1 MRTLLAIGLSILSFT
16 WTEAQYISRVFE
28 YVPAPGQFTNT
39 VPWGSPVAAL
49 TLVGGVNGSMCLGAF
64 GGYVIFRFEEPVE
77 NDPGNPFGIDFTLFG
92 NPMEH
97 WSEPGVVWVMKDE
110 NENGL
115 PDDTW
120 LELAGSDF
128 YFSTSR
134 RNYQVTYLN
143 PGDTVA
149 REVPWSDQLGDSG
162 FIKINSIHTQSYY
175 PYRDSFPAIVP
186 EKYTLTGTLIEGAVD
201 VDHPPVLKS
210 ARRAFGYADNQT
222 RGQTSLNL
230 PDNPY
235 TPEVENSGGDAFDI
249 HWAVDSTGS
258 YVDLDR
264 IHFVKVQNAMLADGK
279 YLGELSTEITGG
291 VDVAPDLSIEGNL
304 NLLVIRDL
312 PTEITGFEYQMEVY
326 AFYQGRIIQNAAVDW
341 SSSNPEVTVDE
352 QHVLRA
358 NEPGWVTLTAYLKDI
373 PQVNTSVSTN
383 IVATPT
389 SDHVRFIGEKEAY
402 IFPNPASEIVQIRGI
417 EKAALRIYTAEGR
430 IVLHMEEY
438 RGGTLDISSL
448 PSGLYMVRIDNGVF
462 MQRLRLLII

>member
-16 WTEAQYISRVFE
+16 WSEAQYISRVLE

-39 VPWGSPVAAL
+39 EPWGSPVAAS
-49 TLVGGVNGSMCLGAF
+49 TLVGGVSGSMCLGAF

-77 NDPGNPFGIDFTLFG
+77 NDPGNPYGVDFTLFG

-97 WSEPGVVWVMKDE
+97 WSEPGVVWVMEDE

-120 LELAGSDF
+120 FELAGSDF
-128 YFSTSR
+128 SFSSTLPK
-134 RNYQVTYLN
+134 YEVTYIN

-149 REVPWSDQLGDSG
+149 REVPWSDKLGKTG
-162 FIKINSIHTQSYY
+162 FIKINSVHTQPYY
-175 PYRDSFPAIVP
+175 PHRDSFPAILQ

-210 ARRAFGYADNQT
+210 ERRAFGYADNQM
-222 RGQTSLNL
+222 RGLTSLNL

-264 IHFVKVQNAMLADGK
+264 IHFVKVQNALMADGK

-291 VDVAPDLSIEGNL
+291 VDVAPDPTVEGEL
-304 NLLVIRDL
+304 DLLVIKDL
-312 PTEITGFEYQMEVY
+312 PAEIAVPDYQLEVF
-326 AFYQGRIIQNAAVDW
+326 AFHQGRIISNADVVW
-341 SSSNPEVTVDE
+341 STSNPLVTVDE
-352 QHVLRA
+352 QNVLRA
-358 NEPGWVTLTAYLKDI
+358 TESGPLTLTASLTDK
-373 PQVNTSVSTN
+373 PHVSTTVFTN
-383 IVATPT
+383 IVATAT
-389 SDHVRFIGEKEAY
+389 SADKAGPEVLKPY
-402 IFPNPASEIVQIRGI
+402 IFPNPASEFVQIRGI
-417 EKAALRIYTAEGR
+417 QKVTLEIYTAEGKTA
-430 IVLHMEEY
+430 LFLEEY
-438 RGGTLDISSL
+438 HGATLDISSL
-448 PSGLYMVRIDNGVF
+448 PCGIYWVRIDNGF
-462 MQRLRLLII
+462 TMKHLRLLII

>member
-16 WTEAQYISRVFE
+16 WSEAQYISRVLE

-39 VPWGSPVAAL
+39 EPWGSPIAAS
-49 TLVGGVNGSMCLGAF
+49 TLVGGVSGSMCLGAF
-64 GGYVIFRFEEPVE
+64 GGYVIFRFEESVE
-77 NDPGNPFGIDFTLFG
+77 NDPGNPYGVDFTLFG

-120 LELAGSDF
+120 FELAGSD
-128 YFSTSR
+128 YHFSSTLR
-134 RNYQVTYLN
+134 DYQVTYIN
-143 PGDTVA
+143 PGDTIA
-149 REVPWSDQLGDSG
+149 REVPWSDQRGDAGS
-162 FIKINSIHTQSYY
+162 IKVNSIHNQAYY
-175 PYRDSFPAIVP
+175 PHPDLFPAIPP
-186 EKYTLTGTLIEGAVD
+186 EEYSLTGTLIEGALD

-210 ARRAFGYADNQT
+210 ERRAFGYADNQM

-249 HWAVDSTGS
+249 HWAVDSVGS
-258 YVDLDR
+258 YMDLDR

-291 VDVAPDLSIEGNL
+291 VDVAPDPSVEDNL

-312 PTEITGFEYQMEVY
+312 PAEIESLEYQLEVF
-326 AFYQGRIIQNAAVDW
+326 AFYQGRVIPNPDVNW
-341 SSSNPEVTVDE
+341 SSTNPGVTVDK

-358 NEPGWVTLTAYLKDI
+358 SEPGPVTLTAYLTDKT
-373 PQVNTSVSTN
+373 QVNATVFTN
-383 IVATPT
+383 IVADAT
-389 SDHVRFIGEKEAY
+389 SAY
-402 IFPNPASEIVQIRGI
+402 ETGLELGAPNIFPNPASEFVQIRGVQ
-417 EKAALRIYTAEGR
+417 KVALGIYTAEGR
-430 IVLHMEEY
+430 TALYLDEY
-438 RGGTLDISSL
+438 HGDFLDISSL
-448 PSGLYMVRIDNGVF
+448 PSGIYMVRIDNGVDLKH
-462 MQRLRLLII
+462 LRLLIL

>member
-16 WTEAQYISRVFE
+16 WSEAQYISKVLE

-39 VPWGSPVAAL
+39 EPWGSPVAAS
-49 TLVGGVNGSMCLGAF
+49 TLVGGVTGSMCLGAF
-64 GGYVIFRFEEPVE
+64 GGYVIFRFEAPVE
-77 NDPGNPFGIDFTLFG
+77 NDPGNPYGVDFTLFG

-120 LELAGSDF
+120 FELAGSDF
-128 YFSTSR
+128 HFSSTLR
-134 RNYQVTYLN
+134 RYEVTYFN

-149 REVPWSDQLGDSG
+149 REVPWSDELGETGS
-162 FIKINSIHTQSYY
+162 IKINSVHTQPYY
-175 PYRDSFPAIVP
+175 PHRDSFPAILQ

-210 ARRAFGYADNQT
+210 VRRAFGYVDNQM
-222 RGQTSLNL
+222 RGQTTLNL

-291 VDVAPDLSIEGNL
+291 VDVAPDPSVEGNL
-304 NLLVIRDL
+304 DLLVIKDL
-312 PTEITGFEYQMEVY
+312 PAEIAGFEFQLEVY
-326 AFYQGRIIQNAAVDW
+326 AYDLGRIITNPDVDW
-341 SSSNPEVTVDE
+341 SSTNPGVTVDK
-352 QHVLRA
+352 QHLLRA
-358 NEPGWVTLTAYLKDI
+358 SEPGAVTLTAYLTDK
-373 PQVNTSVSTN
+373 PYVKTTVSTT
-383 IVATPT
+383 IVATAT
-389 SDHVRFIGEKEAY
+389 SAYEAGSEVGVPY
-402 IFPNPASEIVQIRGI
+402 IFPNPAREFVQIRGI
-417 EKAALRIYTAEGR
+417 QKVTLGIYTAEGR
-430 IVLHMEEY
+430 TALYLEEY

-448 PSGLYMVRIDNGVF
+448 PSGIYMIRLDNGVSVKH
-462 MQRLRLLII
+462 LRLLII